1 MYPDD
6 TLRKLVLPLILL
18 TALLASA
25 ATTGPMMKPAP
36 LPRLDPQA
44 VAQWREATVA
54 AQPLIGLGN

>member
-25 ATTGPMMKPAP
+25 ASTGPMMKPAP
-36 LPRLDPQA
+36 LPRLDDQSLA
-44 VAQWREATVA
+44 YWREAYA
-54 AQPLIGLGN
+54 DAQPLLGLGN

>member
-36 LPRLDPQA
+36 LPQLDA
-44 VAQWREATVA
+44 KSLAEWRDAYVA
-54 AQPLIGLGN
+54 AQPLLGLGN